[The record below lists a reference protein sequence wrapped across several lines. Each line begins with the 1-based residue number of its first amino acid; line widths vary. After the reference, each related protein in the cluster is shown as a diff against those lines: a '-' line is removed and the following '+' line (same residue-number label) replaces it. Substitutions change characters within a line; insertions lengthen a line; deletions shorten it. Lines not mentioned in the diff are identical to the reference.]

1 MLRSQDTSSF
11 LRMSERR
18 IFDAELVIGEFLYF
32 WWLSTLSFIVVVLW
46 EQVVLKILVTWEAW
60 LLQYIT
66 SSK

>member
-60 LLQYIT
+60 LLQYIA